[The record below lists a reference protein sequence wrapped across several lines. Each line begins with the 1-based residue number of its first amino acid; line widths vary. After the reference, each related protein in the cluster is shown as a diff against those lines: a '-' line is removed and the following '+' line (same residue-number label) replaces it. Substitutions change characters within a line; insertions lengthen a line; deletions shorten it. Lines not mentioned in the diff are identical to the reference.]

1 VSAVKFR
8 ILLVGCIAGECFVS
22 GMNAAQVALAWD
34 PPDGNTDGSSMNNL
48 AGYRVYYGTGSRT
61 YSSTVDVGLARAT
74 IVMDLN
80 QELPFF
86 YTASAY
92 NSNGTESA
100 LAEELSWTFPVVPPN
115 LTQASVDGIPPVL
128 SLVMEKGVVNM
139 GIKGTVGAAVRVQT
153 STNLANPLG
162 WELLHNLLLTNI
174 APSSDGMPPAVPQN
188 TLEAAFVP
196 ALEWFSPV
204 VATSSPCHFFRV
216 VMPYS
221 YAILAD
227 LVLKSKGYQ
236 PRLIVVRLPG
246 ETLHDIC
253 YVSDDQAYIDC
264 SEDRFI
270 LALNYS
276 GATIRE
282 IADDYSGYASMNW
295 TSASEFTWANGER
308 TLVSTVVKTDP
319 PSSDPP
325 LVVAPTSSILVN
337 F

>member
-1 VSAVKFR
+1 MSAVKFR